1 MKIRYAIMAAA
12 ALCTAQTAAAQ
23 VPDSWWSIPLTTE
36 MHQATSR
43 PIQTKLKELG
53 CYDGPIDGIIG
64 KGSERAIK
72 TWQRRNGVPETGIIS
87 EPLMQ
92 TILNQPSTGCR

>member
-1 MKIRYAIMAAA
+1 MFRYTIIGAS
-12 ALCTAQTAAAQ
+12 ALFIAGTAGAQ
-23 VPDSWWSIPLTTE
+23 VPDGWWSIPLTTD

-64 KGSERAIK
+64 KGTERAIK

-92 TILNQPSTGCR
+92 TILNQPTTGCR